1 MDDAKFFAIALE
13 EAKKGFQDGG
23 VPIGAVLVSKDG
35 QILGQGCNKRVQE
48 GSVTKHVRLLRS
60 MLTASGQ
67 LRGYA
72 YYIALPILNPPKG
85 EISALEASSPGTGL
99 PPPATIY
106 NGATMYSTL
115 LPCIMCTGACLLYG
129 IGRVVYGS
137 GADQNL
143 KFDTVKILESY
154 GVETVCVGNR
164 ESEEMMA
171 RWVRENPERYGRE
184 PWAEG

>member
-1 MDDAKFFAIALE
+1 MDDDKFFAIALE

-23 VPIGAVLVSKDG
+23 VPIGAVLVSTDG
-35 QILGQGCNKRVQE
+35 QILGKGCNKRVQE
-48 GSVTKHVRLLRS
+48 GSVTKH
-60 MLTASGQ
+60 
-67 LRGYA
+67 
-72 YYIALPILNPPKG
+72 G

-106 NGATMYSTL
+106 KGATMYSTL
-115 LPCIMCTGACLLYG
+115 LPCVMCTGACLLYG

-184 PWAEG
+184 PWAEA

>member
-1 MDDAKFFAIALE
+1 M
-13 EAKKGFQDGG
+13 
-23 VPIGAVLVSKDG
+23 
-35 QILGQGCNKRVQE
+35 
-48 GSVTKHVRLLRS
+48 
-60 MLTASGQ
+60 
-67 LRGYA
+67 
-72 YYIALPILNPPKG
+72 
-85 EISALEASSPGTGL
+85 SALEASSPGTSL
-99 PPPATIY
+99 PPPAAVY
-106 NGATMYSTL
+106 KGATMYSTL
-115 LPCIMCTGACLLYG
+115 LPCVMCTGACLLYG